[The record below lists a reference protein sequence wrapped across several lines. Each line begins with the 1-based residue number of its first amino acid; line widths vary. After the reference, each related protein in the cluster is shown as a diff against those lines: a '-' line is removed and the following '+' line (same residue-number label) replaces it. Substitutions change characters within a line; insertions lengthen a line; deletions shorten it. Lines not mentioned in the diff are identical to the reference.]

1 MRNEEF
7 ENIQNFVFCD
17 QKIHFTKFMKRHFI
31 RVFNNT
37 AFLN

>member
-17 QKIHFTKFMKRHFI
+17 QKIHFTKFMKKL
-31 RVFNNT
+31 T
-37 AFLN
+37 KLLYLNLS